1 MAMTDGSTGVDG
13 LMALGRISPEMQLFV
28 QQAMTQLHSLNS
40 ELRGVQDQLA
50 VADRRAA
57 ELDAQLLSARQH
69 IRQLQLLLD
78 SQADRLERHRGTDER
93 IAALADFAEWASES
107 RYGGPPA
114 SVLVTDLRRAVS
126 LTDSDQAC

>member
-1 MAMTDGSTGVDG
+1 MADSSTSIDG
-13 LMALGRISPEMQLFV
+13 LAALGQLSPEMRPFV
-28 QQAMTQLHSLNS
+28 QQAMSQLHSLNS
-40 ELRGVQDQLA
+40 ELHAAQDRLA
-50 VADRRAA
+50 ATDRRAA
-57 ELDAQLLSARQH
+57 ELELQLLHARQH

-78 SQADRLERHRGTDER
+78 SQADRLERHRSTDER

-126 LTDSDQAC
+126 LTEPNPA

>member
-1 MAMTDGSTGVDG
+1 MADGSTSIDV
-13 LMALGRISPEMQLFV
+13 LAALGQASPEMLPFV
-28 QQAMTQLHSLNS
+28 QQAMSQLHGLNS
-40 ELRGVQDQLA
+40 ELRDVHDQLA
-50 VADRRAA
+50 IADRRGA

-114 SVLVTDLRRAVS
+114 TVLVADLRRAVS
-126 LTDSDQAC
+126 LTGHQSA

>member
-1 MAMTDGSTGVDG
+1 MADSSTGIDV
-13 LMALGRISPEMQLFV
+13 LAALGSVPPEMQPFV
-28 QQAMTQLHSLNS
+28 QQVMSQLHGLNS
-40 ELRGVQDQLA
+40 ELRSLQDQLTM
-50 VADRRAA
+50 ADRRTI

-69 IRQLQLLLD
+69 TRQLQLLLD

-114 SVLVTDLRRAVS
+114 SVLAADLRRAVS
-126 LTDSDQAC
+126 LTEHD